1 MLSSPLEN
9 IHDRTTSG
17 VACHHLLL
25 TKHTVIQHRGRYAII
40 ALGLHTWS
48 VNVRRGMPTWALG
61 SINGRPVSSVTCHH
75 RPCAAHT
82 IRFFRAWHARMV
94 LGQHTQ
100 PDDIDRCMPSSPL
113 GSTLCLMTSGVA
125 FHHRPWEAH
134 TVGRRRQGMPSL
146 LLESIH
152 GWITSGVASYYRP
165 CTEHRIKFC
174 WVWHPCMALRQHTRS
189 DYDGRVIPS
198 SPLGTNTVGR
208 HRAWHAIIAL
218 RQHVH
223 LDNVV
228 RACYH
233 RP

>member
-1 MLSSPLEN
+1 MSS
-9 IHDRTTSG
+9 
-17 VACHHLLL
+17 
-25 TKHTVIQHRGRYAII
+25 HTVIQHRGRYAII

-48 VNVRRGMPTWALG
+48 VNVRRGMPTWTLG
-61 SINGRPVSSVTCHH
+61 SINGRTMSSVTCHH
-75 RPCAAHT
+75 PPCAAHT

-165 CTEHRIKFC
+165 CTEHRILFC
-174 WVWHPCMALRQHTRS
+174 WVWRACMALRQHTQS
-189 DYDGRVIPS
+189 DYDERVIPS
-198 SPLGTNTVGR
+198 SPLGIKHGGTTSGV
-208 HRAWHAIIAL
+208 
-218 RQHVH
+218 
-223 LDNVV
+223 
-228 RACYH
+228 ACH
-233 RP
+233 HFP